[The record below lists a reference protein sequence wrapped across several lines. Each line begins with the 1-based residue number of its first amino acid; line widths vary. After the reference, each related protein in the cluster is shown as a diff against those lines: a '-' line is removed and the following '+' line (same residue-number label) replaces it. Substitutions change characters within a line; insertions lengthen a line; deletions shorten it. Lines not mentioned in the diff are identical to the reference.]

1 MKLLIQKIEETLNS
15 IKRSELRK
23 NPKASAKALEIKQ
36 MIAELKK
43 HVNTKSQDS
52 NNQGV
57 LQYINPKV
65 LLEN

>member
-1 MKLLIQKIEETLNS
+1 MKRIIKKIEDTLS
-15 IKRSELRK
+15 EIKKSEFRK

-43 HVNTKSQDS
+43 QMNANSSDS
-52 NNQGV
+52 TNQGV